1 MSACQDILRSVLS
14 VSGLGL
20 EVGEAWRHYVLMEV
34 WRGVSQM
41 LQPDTPIL
49 ALWSSWAEERPNVCF
64 VVKRIR
70 NPRTGDVTRASASE
84 LAPVNRLERI
94 RAEVSQSSE
103 ATRPVECQPVRPRPE
118 RRLLRRGSSVT
129 RAKRP
134 PDTLH
139 PSLVRSRGEMVS
151 QIETSVRDLVRK
163 SEKLKAEIGKF
174 EQLKQGDIS
183 ISSKS
188 NDPYNVKQDPAPP
201 DTSDSGIVTDDSEP
215 AMGFRKKFYS
225 RNHYEEPWKLSK
237 ELKIKSLD
245 SPDRIEQELSKIE
258 SINSKLEKKE
268 EQIVAL
274 NFEFNTLSESRNSSP
289 SDVVIINSFIS
300 EVTRLQDVNSGHLQ
314 EITKNRDMIERCSDD
329 KKQRSKMVN
338 QLEFDINM
346 IEKEGAKLQRSLNQL
361 RLVELPKPLDLEYSM
376 YSNKSDCDNVKSS
389 SESINLIPLPV
400 RKINVTPVKI
410 KEGNTE
416 LPNPYLVSPSTLV

>member
-1 MSACQDILRSVLS
+1 MLG
-14 VSGLGL
+14 VSGLRL
-20 EVGEAWRHYVLMEV
+20 EEGEAWRHYVLMEV

-49 ALWSSWAEERPNVCF
+49 ALWTSWAEERPNVCF

-70 NPRTGDVTRASASE
+70 NPRPGDVTRPSGSE
-84 LAPVNRLERI
+84 QAPVNKLERI
-94 RAEVSQSSE
+94 RAEVSQTPEVTS
-103 ATRPVECQPVRPRPE
+103 QPVRPKPE
-118 RRLLRRGSSVT
+118 RRLLRRVSSVA
-129 RAKRP
+129 RARRP

-139 PSLVRSRGEMVS
+139 PSLVRRRGEVAS

-174 EQLKQGDIS
+174 EQLKQGDES
-183 ISSKS
+183 MSSKS
-188 NDPYNVKQDPAPP
+188 NEPCIVKQDPAPP

-215 AMGFRKKFYS
+215 VMGSRKKFYS

-237 ELKIKSLD
+237 EFKKSLEL
-245 SPDRIEQELSKIE
+245 PDRIEKELSKIE

-274 NFEFNTLSESRNSSP
+274 NFEFNTLAESRNSSS
-289 SDVVIINSFIS
+289 SDSVIINSFIS

-314 EITKNRDMIERCSDD
+314 EITKNRDRIERISDD
-329 KKQRSKMVN
+329 NKLRSKMVN

-346 IEKEGAKLQRSLNQL
+346 IEKEGSKLQRSLNQL
-361 RLVELPKPLDLEYSM
+361 KLVELPKPLDLEYSM
-376 YSNKSDCDNVKSS
+376 STYSNNKSDCDNVNDS
-389 SESINLIPLPV
+389 SESINHIPLPV
-400 RKINVTPVKI
+400 REVNVTNITPVKI
-410 KEGNTE
+410 HKENTE
-416 LPNPYLVSPSTLV
+416 LPDPYLVSSSTLV

>member
-1 MSACQDILRSVLS
+1 MLG
-14 VSGLGL
+14 VSGLRL
-20 EVGEAWRHYVLMEV
+20 EEGEAWRHYVLMEV

-49 ALWSSWAEERPNVCF
+49 ALWTSWAEERPNVCF

-70 NPRTGDVTRASASE
+70 NPRTGDVTRPSGSE
-84 LAPVNRLERI
+84 QAPVNKLERI
-94 RAEVSQSSE
+94 RAEVSQSIE
-103 ATRPVECQPVRPRPE
+103 ATSQPVRPRPE
-118 RRLLRRGSSVT
+118 RRLLRRVSSVA

-139 PSLVRSRGEMVS
+139 PSLVRRRGEVAS

-174 EQLKQGDIS
+174 EQLKQGDES
-183 ISSKS
+183 MSSKS
-188 NDPYNVKQDPAPP
+188 NDSWIVKQDPAPP
-201 DTSDSGIVTDDSEP
+201 ETSDSGIVTDDSEP
-215 AMGFRKKFYS
+215 AMGSRKKFYS

-237 ELKIKSLD
+237 EFKKRSLE
-245 SPDRIEQELSKIE
+245 SPDRVEKELSKIE

-289 SDVVIINSFIS
+289 SDLVIINSFIS
-300 EVTRLQDVNSGHLQ
+300 EVTRLQNVNSGHLQ
-314 EITKNRDMIERCSDD
+314 EITKNRDRIERISDD
-329 KKQRSKMVN
+329 NKLRSKMVN

-346 IEKEGAKLQRSLNQL
+346 IEKEGSKLQRSLNQL
-361 RLVELPKPLDLEYSM
+361 KLVELPKPLDLEYSI
-376 YSNKSDCDNVKSS
+376 YSNKSDCDNVNDSSES
-389 SESINLIPLPV
+389 SESINHIPLPV
-400 RKINVTPVKI
+400 RQINVTNMTPVKI
-410 KEGNTE
+410 QKENTE
-416 LPNPYLVSPSTLV
+416 LPDPYLVSPSTLV